1 MKNLWIIPIVVLS
14 VFACSETKE
23 KPLTPIYADAFYEPD
38 FIPYLMLKHGVD
50 TIKGFY
56 DREITSAYL
65 RRIDPSEAAIIHSF
79 NPDKL
84 IYVEQST
91 SSIGDVVWFNK
102 DSLIWI
108 ERKGGWDVNTHY
120 QFSHN
125 RVNDTVFM
133 FVEDYQFS
141 VLGKNYDS
149 IVRFENKHGF
159 IIDSTNGIECVFNK
173 GQLIY
178 RLNIGAYH
186 PKSTYKY
193 NQLGKMIYSS
203 LEERESIEEKPFSYL
218 RKEYSWINESDF
230 VIKESYQNK
239 SLSKTIHLKIIY
251 FQNYLPVK
259 EEYYFDDTV
268 SLVINYQII
277 RNAKK

>member
-1 MKNLWIIPIVVLS
+1 MKNWWLILVVLLSS
-14 VFACSETKE
+14 VACSEKE
-23 KPLTPIYADAFYEPD
+23 EQPLAPIYADAFYEPD

-50 TIKGFY
+50 TIKVFY
-56 DREITSAYL
+56 DREILSAYL
-65 RRIDPSEAAIIHSF
+65 RKIDTSEAAIIHSL
-79 NPDKL
+79 NPEKL
-84 IYVEQST
+84 IYVEQSK
-91 SSIGDVVWFNK
+91 SSIRDVVWFNK

-108 ERKGGWDVNTHY
+108 ESKGGWDVDSHY
-120 QFSHN
+120 QFGYK

-149 IVRFENKHGF
+149 IVRFENKHEF
-159 IIDSTNGIECVFNK
+159 NIDSTNGIECVFNK
-173 GQLIY
+173 GKLIY

-203 LEERESIEEKPFSYL
+203 LEERESIEQKPFSYL

-230 VIKESYQNK
+230 IINESYFNK
-239 SLSKTIHLKIIY
+239 PISETIHLKIRY
-251 FQNYLPVK
+251 FENYLPIK
-259 EEYYFDDTV
+259 EEYYFNDTLR
-268 SLVINYQII
+268 LVINYQII
-277 RNAKK
+277 RNPK